1 MAIEIAKITGRE
13 ILDSRGNPTVEADVL
28 LTDGSIGRAA
38 VPSGASTGE
47 FEAVERRDGDA
58 SRYLGKG
65 VLKAAAAVNG
75 PIQDALIGFDP
86 FQQIEL
92 DRTLI
97 ALDGTPNKGNLG
109 ANAVLGVSL
118 AAAKAAASSL
128 KTPLY
133 RYLGGTMARELP
145 LPMMN
150 ILNGGAHANNNVDI
164 QEFMMMP
171 VGADTFREALQMG
184 AEIFHQLKHDLDE
197 AGHHTAVGDEG
208 GFAPNLESNA
218 QAVEFIL
225 KAAENAGYE
234 PDADIL
240 IALDIASSEFFEDGI
255 YTLEAEAKPQK
266 SREEMVQFLVDL
278 ADRYPIVS
286 IEDGMAEDD
295 WEGWA
300 MLTEALGGRV
310 QLVGDDLF
318 VTNTERLQRGIDE
331 NVANSILIKV
341 NQIGTLTETL
351 EAMETAA
358 RAGYTSVVSHRSG
371 ETEDATIADIAVA
384 ANAGQ
389 IKTGSL
395 CRSDRTAK
403 YNQLLRIEEQLGGR
417 AVFRKQEAFFNLK
430 GR

>member
-1 MAIEIAKITGRE
+1 MAIEIAKVTGRE

-28 LTDGSIGRAA
+28 LTDGSMGRAA

-65 VLKAAAAVNG
+65 VLKAAGAVNG

-97 ALDGTPNKGNLG
+97 DLDGTPNKGNLG
-109 ANAVLGVSL
+109 ANAILGVSL
-118 AAAKAAASSL
+118 AVAKAAAAAL

-234 PDADIL
+234 PDSDIL
-240 IALDIASSEFFEDGI
+240 IALDIASSEFFENGI
-255 YTLEAEAKPQK
+255 YTLEAEAKPEK
-266 SREEMVQFLVDL
+266 TREEMVQFLIDL

-300 MLTEALGGRV
+300 MLTEALGRARSAGRRRSV
-310 QLVGDDLF
+310 CHQHGAAPARHRREGRQLD
-318 VTNTERLQRGIDE
+318 THQ
-331 NVANSILIKV
+331 
-341 NQIGTLTETL
+341 
-351 EAMETAA
+351 
-358 RAGYTSVVSHRSG
+358 G
-371 ETEDATIADIAVA
+371 E
-384 ANAGQ
+384 
-389 IKTGSL
+389 
-395 CRSDRTAK
+395 SDRNAHRDAGGDGDGVARG
-403 YNQLLRIEEQLGGR
+403 LHLRCVAPFRRNGGR
-417 AVFRKQEAFFNLK
+417 DHRRHCGRGERRADQNRFAVPFRPDGKIQPAAAHRGGAGASGLSLEKRRRFST
-430 GR
+430 